1 MSDTGEQG
9 MTPQDPADQAGVGVG
24 IIPDDQ
30 GEGYEQAAL
39 ASRRTGDD
47 QNGDDNDEPGDDT
60 AAAPDA
66 GGGA

>member
-9 MTPQDPADQAGVGVG
+9 MTPQDPADQAGIG
-24 IIPDDQ
+24 IGITPDDQ

-47 QNGDDNDEPGDDT
+47 QNGDDDGPEDDGS
-60 AAAPDA
+60 AAS
-66 GGGA
+66 GA

>member
-9 MTPQDPADQAGVGVG
+9 MTPQDPADQAGIGIG

-39 ASRRTGDD
+39 ANRRTGDD
-47 QNGDDNDEPGDDT
+47 QNGEHDEQSEDDKPAESGS
-60 AAAPDA
+60 
-66 GGGA
+66 